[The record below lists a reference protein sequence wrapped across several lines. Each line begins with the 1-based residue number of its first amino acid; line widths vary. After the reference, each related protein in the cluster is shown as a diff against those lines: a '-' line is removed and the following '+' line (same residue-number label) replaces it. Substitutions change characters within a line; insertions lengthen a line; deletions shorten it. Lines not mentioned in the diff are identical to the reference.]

1 MEIRRCG
8 GVDQGLRLVGGDPD
22 LPVDNVDGVGRE
34 GLLRAAPQR
43 AKGGLPERSYALDE
57 IGVLSTPAW
66 QIFIAEGRD
75 LLLELAHCLGRSEEN
90 QLAPIF
96 RCGAGLPGFQQ
107 GQAGLV
113 ELLGIDGFA
122 CSPS

>member
-1 MEIRRCG
+1 MH
-8 GVDQGLRLVGGDPD
+8 LAGGDPD

-34 GLLRAAPQR
+34 GLFRASPQR
-43 AKGGLPERSYALDE
+43 AKGGLLERSDALDE
-57 IGVLSTPAW
+57 VGVLSAPAW

-75 LLLELAHCLGRSEEN
+75 LLLELAHSLGRSEEN
-90 QLAPIF
+90 QFAPVV
-96 RCGAGLPGFQQ
+96 RGGAGLPGFQQ

-122 CSPS
+122 GPPG